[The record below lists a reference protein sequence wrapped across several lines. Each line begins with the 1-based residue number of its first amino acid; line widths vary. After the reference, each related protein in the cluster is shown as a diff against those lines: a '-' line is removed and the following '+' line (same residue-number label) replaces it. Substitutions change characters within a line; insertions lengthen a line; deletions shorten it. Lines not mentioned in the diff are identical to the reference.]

1 MIDDANPIDD
11 SPEQRPGD
19 SRPTNNREIDD
30 DHVADADL
38 TEALGDN
45 SDLDIEALRAADA
58 AIDAEDAARLSGG
71 SGAGGLGNSGSA
83 PGIDL
88 PPGLDEDVDEY
99 ADEFVAALERQAAS
113 QAAADGENADA
124 ETPKFYESTAD
135 LHALDTLA
143 LADRPSVLERLGP
156 AHFRSKGFSFMGFLQ
171 TVYDHVATEV
181 KAKAEAAET
190 PADPTFNSGE
200 TPPSLNES
208 DSPQNL

>member
-11 SPEQRPGD
+11 GSIEDRPSEDRTGD

-30 DHVADADL
+30 DHVADDDL

-58 AIDAEDAARLSGG
+58 AIDAEDAAALSG
-71 SGAGGLGNSGSA
+71 ANTA
-83 PGIDL
+83 ADL

-99 ADEFVAALERQAAS
+99 ADEFVAAMERQSANE
-113 QAAADGENADA
+113 AAANADDA
-124 ETPKFYESTAD
+124 EAPKFYESTAD
-135 LHALDTLA
+135 LHALDALA

-181 KAKAEAAET
+181 KPKGGATDGTTEAAESSEAPSASDT
-190 PADPTFNSGE
+190 PLIP
-200 TPPSLNES
+200 
-208 DSPQNL
+208 